1 MSVNFIL
8 QAIRILHIGAYTDSE
23 LQMIYDFLKSL
34 DNDSLNLYHNTNTVV
49 SYDNDLELYIE
60 ITDALIKIFEDQ
72 EAYEKC
78 AVLLNKKTEALDIIK
93 IKTKQNECV

>member
-8 QAIRILHIGAYTDSE
+8 QAIRILHLGTYTDTE
-23 LQMIYDFLKSL
+23 IQMIYDFCKSL
-34 DNDSLNLYHNTNTVV
+34 DNESLIHYHITNTVL

-60 ITDALIKIFEDQ
+60 IVNSLIKVLEDQ

-78 AVLLNKKTEALDIIK
+78 AILLEKRNEALNIMEMKTEK
-93 IKTKQNECV
+93 V

>member
-8 QAIRILHIGAYTDSE
+8 QAIRILHLGIYTDTE
-23 LQMIYDFLKSL
+23 TQMIYDFCKSL
-34 DNDSLNLYHNTNTVV
+34 DNESLISYHMTNTVL

-60 ITDALIKIFEDQ
+60 IVNGLIKIFEDQ

-78 AVLLNKKTEALDIIK
+78 AVLLEKKNDALSIMELKTEK
-93 IKTKQNECV
+93 V

>member
-8 QAIRILHIGAYTDSE
+8 QAIRILHLGTYMDSE

-34 DNDSLNLYHNTNTVV
+34 DNESLIVYHNTNSVL
-49 SYDNDLELYIE
+49 SYGNDLELYIE
-60 ITDALIKIFEDQ
+60 IIDKLIKIFEDK

-78 AVLLNKKTEALDIIK
+78 AVLLDKKNQATGIMNLKTEK
-93 IKTKQNECV
+93 V

>member
-8 QAIRILHIGAYTDSE
+8 QAIRILHLGTYSDTE
-23 LQMIYDFLKSL
+23 LQMIYDFCKSL
-34 DNDSLNLYHNTNTVV
+34 DNDSLIHYHNTNTVL

-60 ITDALIKIFEDQ
+60 IVNGMIKVFEDQ

-78 AVLLNKKTEALDIIK
+78 AILLNKKNEALDIMEL
-93 IKTKQNECV
+93 KTENV

>member
-8 QAIRILHIGAYTDSE
+8 QAIRVLHLGTYTDSE
-23 LQMIYDFLKSL
+23 IQMIYDFLKSL
-34 DNDSLNLYHNTNTVV
+34 DNETLNLYHITNTVV

-60 ITDALIKIFEDQ
+60 IIDTLIKIFENQ

-78 AVLLNKKTEALDIIK
+78 AVLLDKKNEALSITELKTEK
-93 IKTKQNECV
+93 V